1 MNTLDVQGLRVDTR
15 LADISFQLQAGEMLG
30 LIGPN
35 GAGKSTLLNCLANL
49 QPYQG
54 SVLCDGHAVAAL
66 SARERAQKIGFLPQA
81 GASAWALR
89 VADVVALGRLPW
101 GDTDARAMQN
111 AVELS
116 GIETLLSRTVDQ
128 LSGGEQARVWLA
140 RVLAGEP
147 EIVLADEP
155 IASLDLFYQRNIMA
169 SLRRY
174 ASAGRAVVLAIHD
187 LGFAA
192 RYCDRLCLLKNGR
205 VHALGLPSDVLTEAR
220 VYEVFGVETEIDL
233 QANPPRIIP
242 R

>member
-54 SVLCDGHAVAAL
+54 SVLFDGHAVAAL

-205 VHALGLPSDVLTEAR
+205 VRALGLPSDVLTEAR

>member
-1 MNTLDVQGLRVDTR
+1 MNTLDVQGLRVDAR

-54 SVLCDGHAVAAL
+54 SVLFDGHAVTTL
-66 SARERAQKIGFLPQA
+66 PVRERARKIGFLPQA

-187 LGFAA
+187 LGFAV

>member
-1 MNTLDVQGLRVDTR
+1 MNTLDVQGLRVDAR

-54 SVLCDGHAVAAL
+54 SVLFDGHTVAAL

-147 EIVLADEP
+147 EILLADEP
-155 IASLDLFYQRNIMA
+155 IASLDLFYQRSIMA

-174 ASAGRAVVLAIHD
+174 ASSGRAVVLAIHD